1 MKKTILIITTATIL
15 SSIALIGAMIYVLQD
30 GTKDAN
36 QAKVEHKSTQESKKK
51 DVREAV
57 WEQLS
62 SGQKEWIGG
71 TWEDGIASKDIIENG
86 QLISFRPGVDAESY
100 KGKEVYVVSFDNG
113 LTGMFA
119 ITDLITYEII
129 GYYPYD

>member
-1 MKKTILIITTATIL
+1 MRPTPCSLG
-15 SSIALIGAMIYVLQD
+15 ALHHQ
-30 GTKDAN
+30 
-36 QAKVEHKSTQESKKK
+36 H
-51 DVREAV
+51 
-57 WEQLS
+57 
-62 SGQKEWIGG
+62 G